1 MNRIGRPAL
10 DDDFVEADMLI
21 VMAVPGGD
29 GGHDCAQLLDGE
41 PLVFIVCDELVQIF
55 GAHLLEKSQMPCIDA
70 DDRAGGEGTGMN
82 RLQKCAVATDAD
94 DEPGVL
100 GKFPRYGIPPVGE
113 FFGQALFGIE
123 RTVRVVGKNV
133 DQFVFHIV
141 LPKTK
146 DRW

>member
-10 DDDFVEADMLI
+10 DDDFVEADMLV
-21 VMAVPGGD
+21 VMAVPSGD
-29 GGHDCAQLLDGE
+29 GSHDRTQLLDGE

-70 DDRAGGEGTGMN
+70 DDRAGGKGTGMN
-82 RLQKCAVATDAD
+82 CLQKCAVAADTD
-94 DEPGVL
+94 DESGVL
-100 GKFPRYGIPPVGE
+100 GKFSRYGIPPVSE
-113 FFGQALFGIE
+113 FFRQALFGIE

-141 LPKTK
+141 LQKNGGC
-146 DRW
+146 W